1 MILSLSFFVQQ
12 TIALIA
18 VMVIFSL
25 PAYLF
30 LSHCWRLNL
39 SRSGTLSGKIDS
51 LDWPQPGSPYIW
63 KLKHQWR
70 VAIYGP
76 PKQGSVPDA
85 TWLRM
90 GSLHRLSMI
99 VMTLTYVVL
108 AMLCIGVSPAMLIP
122 LLAAGAW
129 VLIRTPIWPE
139 SARKTA

>member
-1 MILSLSFFVQQ
+1 MIHSLSFFVQQ
-12 TIALIA
+12 TAALIA

-30 LSHCWRLNL
+30 LSHCWRLHL
-39 SRSGTLSGKIDS
+39 RHGGTLSGKVDS
-51 LDWPQPGSPYIW
+51 LDWPQPGCPYIW

-76 PKQGSVPDA
+76 PKQGSVPDKN
-85 TWLRM
+85 WLRM
-90 GSLHRLSMI
+90 GSLHRLSMM

-108 AMLCIGVSPAMLIP
+108 AMLCTGLSPAMLIP

-129 VLIRTPIWPE
+129 VLIRTPDWPE
-139 SARKTA
+139 RARKAA